1 MKRKLALECAV
12 HMLLSTGAAL
22 MVSGCTPR
30 DEGRALVNA
39 SGLSTNEVIALLKT
53 GADVNRRS
61 SVFSGFTPLI
71 VAIRKDKQDVVEV
84 LIAAGADVNLKD
96 ADGKTPVMHA
106 LAALEPNIGL
116 IGTLIS
122 HGADPRIVDRDGYDA
137 FAYARH
143 RKNASDIVRALDP
156 GDTGVR

>member
-39 SGLSTNEVIALLKT
+39 SGLSTNEVITLLKT
-53 GADVNRRS
+53 GADV
-61 SVFSGFTPLI
+61 
-71 VAIRKDKQDVVEV
+71 
-84 LIAAGADVNLKD
+84 
-96 ADGKTPVMHA
+96 
-106 LAALEPNIGL
+106 
-116 IGTLIS
+116 
-122 HGADPRIVDRDGYDA
+122 IVDRDGYDA